1 MTAMPS
7 RRSPRNPIT
16 QTLDR
21 LIEAER
27 VERAARTARRKALAG
42 GVTLAD
48 EASHTPLP
56 PTWEPCPL

>member
-1 MTAMPS
+1 MTAMPN

-27 VERAARTARRKALAG
+27 AERAARTARRKALAG

-48 EASHTPLP
+48 EAHTPLP
-56 PTWEPCPL
+56 PTWEPSPL